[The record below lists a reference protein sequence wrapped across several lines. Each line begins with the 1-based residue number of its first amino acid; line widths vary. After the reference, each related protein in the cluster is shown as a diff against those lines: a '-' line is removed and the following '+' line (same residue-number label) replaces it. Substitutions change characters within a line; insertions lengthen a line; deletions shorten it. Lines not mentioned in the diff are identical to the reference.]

1 MLKMRQWQGTLE
13 RVRAVQRHRDV
24 AIDGSIEVISQQNHQ
39 SIDGLDSKQTH
50 CRNGSQP
57 QMGISA
63 VNSCRQPDLA
73 DVVNKEYNDVDD
85 EVKFFLNFD
94 YFYSKLSIVNLWSR
108 CTKNIYGP

>member
-1 MLKMRQWQGTLE
+1 MRQWQGTLE